1 MQTSSQQNPP
11 PPPEMIGL
19 SAQSQFAFRAL
30 ADPTRRQILTH
41 LAKSDMTIAE
51 VAEHFPTTRG
61 AIKKHLG
68 ILEEGRLISVHPRG
82 RERVNHLEADALKPV
97 SEWLNYFNQFWDDKL
112 SNLQSAINEHQKNS
126 EE

>member
-1 MQTSSQQNPP
+1 MQTEAQSNVTHNPGL
-11 PPPEMIGL
+11 MDL

-30 ADPTRRQILTH
+30 ADPTRRQILSH

-51 VAEHFPTTRG
+51 VAEHFPTSRG

-68 ILEEGRLISVHPRG
+68 ILEEGKLISVHPRG
-82 RERVNHLEADALKPV
+82 RERVNRLEADALKPV
-97 SEWLNYFNQFWDDKL
+97 SDWVNYFNQFWDEKL
-112 SNLQSAINEHQKNS
+112 SNLQTAIKIHQNNS